1 MAQGSVAISGFEAQ
15 GEAAKIVRGVPTVGR
30 IANGAIIERE
40 IEFALNRLPN
50 VRLALRNADFTT
62 AKRIAAAVNDY
73 LGAKCAEPIDPST
86 VQLSI
91 PPEFKGNVVAFLT
104 EIEQLQVEPDLA
116 AKIIIDER
124 SGIIVM
130 GRDVRVATVAVA
142 QGNLTVTISE
152 RPGQPAQSAV
162 PRPHRGDAAF
172 QRLGFRRRQEARVGE
187 GRRIVAATRRRPQ
200 WTWHRPA
207 RPDQHSASDQGR
219 GRDRSRHRGDVMQ
232 ASFASSIHSGTLAQ
246 APMPTVHG
254 RPDYDLAD
262 ALTKVS
268 PKAQAKAKAKA
279 QDFEAVF
286 LNSMF
291 SQMTNGLK
299 GEGPFG
305 NTPGTGVWR
314 SMLTEQYSKS
324 FAKAGGVGISKD
336 VFRELILQQA
346 KTAGQTQGKQP

>member
-1 MAQGSVAISGFEAQ
+1 
-15 GEAAKIVRGVPTVGR
+15 
-30 IANGAIIERE
+30 
-40 IEFALNRLPN
+40 
-50 VRLALRNADFTT
+50 
-62 AKRIAAAVNDY
+62 
-73 LGAKCAEPIDPST
+73 
-86 VQLSI
+86 
-91 PPEFKGNVVAFLT
+91 
-104 EIEQLQVEPDLA
+104 
-116 AKIIIDER
+116 
-124 SGIIVM
+124 
-130 GRDVRVATVAVA
+130 
-142 QGNLTVTISE
+142 
-152 RPGQPAQSAV
+152 
-162 PRPHRGDAAF
+162 
-172 QRLGFRRRQEARVGE
+172 
-187 GRRIVAATRRRPQ
+187 
-200 WTWHRPA
+200 
-207 RPDQHSASDQGR
+207 
-219 GRDRSRHRGDVMQ
+219 MQ